1 MQADSPIDEINAR
14 VVGRQEPTLIFVH
27 GFACALD
34 DWDRQVEALSP
45 RFRCV
50 ALDLPGHGRSPR
62 PEMASIALMG
72 GAVNSVRE
80 RIGARRAILVGHSMG
95 CRVIIEAFQQS
106 RAKLAG
112 LVFVE
117 GSILGSDPETGIKR
131 SKNAIDREGMDAFTQ
146 RILSDMFLHGSDAKL
161 RERVITRGQ
170 GVDAKSL
177 EALLLDTIRW
187 DQTKALDALRQITVP
202 ALVLQSTYI
211 NSELKRIPMQ
221 PGMTTPWMD
230 AVASSVPTSEAKI
243 IYGVG
248 HFAMIEGAQAV
259 NDAIEKFA
267 ARLV

>member
-1 MQADSPIDEINAR
+1 MVRSRIDEINAR
-14 VVGRQEPTLIFVH
+14 VVGRQESTLIFVH

-62 PEMASIALMG
+62 PETASIAVMG

-80 RIGARRAILVGHSMG
+80 RIGARSAILVGHSMG
-95 CRVIIEAFQQS
+95 CRVIIEALQQS

-117 GSILGSDPETGIKR
+117 GSILDGDPETTIKR
-131 SKNAIDREGMDAFTQ
+131 SKDAIDSEGMDAFTQ
-146 RILSDMFLHGSDAKL
+146 RFFGDMFLEGSDTKL
-161 RERVITRGQ
+161 RERLIARAQ
-170 GVDAKSL
+170 GVDAKSR
-177 EALLLDTIRW
+177 EALLLDMIRW
-187 DQTKALDALRQITVP
+187 DLTTARDALRQITVP
-202 ALVLQSTYI
+202 TLVLQSTYI

-230 AVASSVPTSEAKI
+230 AVASLVPTSEAKI
-243 IYGVG
+243 FHGVG
-248 HFAMIEGAQAV
+248 HFAMIEGAQPV

-267 ARLV
+267 TRLD